1 LFADIRE
8 LLISGYDADSHL
20 ITHTA
25 TLGGDLG
32 LDSIDI
38 VDFIMDLED
47 AYDIQITDREFDGAK
62 TLGDLAA
69 LLEEKGCA
77 PVFFAQRR
85 LCACV
90 GEPPGR
96 TRRRRTRGC
105 RNRTGDNAPAAAQ
118 PPGEA
123 TALKTD
129 ARRITPRPRQ
139 MARGQK
145 VPAQRTP
152 KVTLTSGY
160 KRKPAECGSQ
170 WA

>member
-69 LLEEKGCA
+69 LLEKKGCT
-77 PVFFAQRR
+77 PVFFVPKTPLRM
-85 LCACV
+85 V
-90 GEPPGR
+90 GEAAGTDAADAETVQAGSAPE
-96 TRRRRTRGC
+96 
-105 RNRTGDNAPAAAQ
+105 TGEAPAGKTNAPQENAA
-118 PPGEA
+118 PKP
-123 TALKTD
+123 KMS
-129 ARRITPRPRQ
+129 RRKRRQ
-139 MARGQK
+139 K
-145 VPAQRTP
+145 
-152 KVTLTSGY
+152 K
-160 KRKPAECGSQ
+160 GSQ
-170 WA
+170 DTASSGQ